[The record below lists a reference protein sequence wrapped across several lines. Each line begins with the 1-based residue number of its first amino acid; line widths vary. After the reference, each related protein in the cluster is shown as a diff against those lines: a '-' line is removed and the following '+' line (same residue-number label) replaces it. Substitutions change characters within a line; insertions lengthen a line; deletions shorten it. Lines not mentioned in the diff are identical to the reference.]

1 MKNGKLSM
9 KSNWRQWIL
18 GIAALI
24 VIGVTA
30 RAAEEGKLL
39 GDGNDGNRSGPTHRI
54 PLLTKIFE
62 DDKAEDVKPTG
73 DQDMPFT
80 CQATCGECHTYETIK
95 KGWHF
100 NSSSPDVKAG
110 RPGEPWVLVDQNSRT
125 VLPLSGRGWK
135 GTHKPADVGVTPWEM
150 CTQFGRHMPGGDYGE
165 KIADAQDGGDWIDA
179 SGVFEINCLACHNA
193 DPQQDQ
199 SLAALLGLRKNYRWI
214 ATGSSGIG
222 EVTGMPPDEMFD
234 PLMDEDVK
242 VTYDM
247 SRFDSKKRV
256 FFDIV
261 REVPKNR
268 CYFCHSYQNIDQ
280 PKADH
285 WLDDEDIHMTSG
297 MNCVDCHRNG
307 QDHMIIRGYE
317 GEAEK
322 EGKPKAIEEF
332 TCEGCHLG
340 SHTGSEGSGRLSA
353 PKPEHKGI
361 PLVHF
366 EKLTCT
372 ACHSGPVPEAKNQ
385 RVRTPRIHR
394 LGLHGKHHLDLDLP
408 HVATPVFVKNENDKI
423 GAARMI
429 WPAFWGRIKDD
440 KVTPLKPDA
449 VKAATK
455 AELAAKQAEKKNDWL
470 TLTEEQIGKVLA
482 KLKVA
487 DKNEPV
493 YIAGGKL
500 YRVNNEGKVEASEH
514 EAAEPYAWPLAH
526 NVRPAQQSLGVNSCD
541 DCHTTDS
548 NFFFGEVAVHTPV
561 ASEAEAVKPMYELAK
576 ESGTYWWS
584 FNASFLFRPMLKT
597 IGFVSC
603 GILAVILL
611 LYLMLALHRVFI
623 KLSGQTE

>member
-1 MKNGKLSM
+1 M

-18 GIAALI
+18 TGAILISIGI
-24 VIGVTA
+24 TA
-30 RAAEEGKLL
+30 GAAEEGKLL
-39 GDGNDGNRSGPTHRI
+39 GDGSDGNRSVPIHRI
-54 PLLTKIFE
+54 PLMTKIIE
-62 DDKAEDVKPTG
+62 DDKAEEIKPTG
-73 DQDMPFT
+73 DQDLPFT
-80 CQATCGECHTYETIK
+80 CKATCGECHTYETIK

-100 NSSSPDVKAG
+100 NSSSPDVKSG
-110 RPGEPWVLVDQNSRT
+110 RPGEPWIMVDQNSRT

-150 CTQFGRHMPGGDYGE
+150 CTQFGRHMPGGNYGE
-165 KIADAQDGGDWIDA
+165 KFADAADGGDWIDA

-199 SLAALLGLRKNYRWI
+199 SEAALQGLRKNYRWI
-214 ATGSSGIG
+214 PTVSSGLADI
-222 EVTGMPPDEMFD
+222 TGQVNDLYD
-234 PLMDEDVK
+234 PLMDDDVK

-268 CYFCHSYQNIDQ
+268 CYFCHSYQYVDQ
-280 PKADH
+280 PEEEH
-285 WLDDEDIHMTSG
+285 WLCDEDIHITSG

-307 QDHMIIRGYE
+307 ADHNIIRGYE
-317 GEAEK
+317 GEAKK

-332 TCEGCHLG
+332 TCEGCHMG
-340 SHTGSEGSGRLSA
+340 SHTGCEEGSAQPGRLSA
-353 PKPEHKGI
+353 PKPEHKGL

-372 ACHSGPVPEAKNQ
+372 ACHSGPAPGAINQ

-394 LGLHGKHHLDLDLP
+394 LGLHDKHRLDLDLP
-408 HVATPVFVKNENDKI
+408 HVATPVFVKNENGKI
-423 GAARMI
+423 GAARLI

-440 KVTPLKPDA
+440 KVTPIKPDE
-449 VKAATK
+449 VKNAAE

-470 TLTEEQIGKVLA
+470 VLTEEQIGKVLA
-482 KLKVA
+482 KLKAA
-487 DKNEPV
+487 DKDEPV

-500 YRVNNEGKVEASEH
+500 YRVNEAGKIEASEH
-514 EAAEPYAWPLAH
+514 EAAQPYAWPLAH

-548 NFFFGEVAVHTPV
+548 NFFFGNVAVDTPV
-561 ASEAEAVKPMYELAK
+561 ASQAETVKPMYELAGK
-576 ESGTYWWS
+576 SGTYWWS
-584 FNASFLFRPMLKT
+584 FNASFLFRSMLKT
-597 IGFVSC
+597 IGFICC
-603 GILAVILL
+603 GILAVLLL
-611 LYLMLALHRVFI
+611 LYLMLALRRILI
-623 KLSGQTE
+623 KLNGQTE